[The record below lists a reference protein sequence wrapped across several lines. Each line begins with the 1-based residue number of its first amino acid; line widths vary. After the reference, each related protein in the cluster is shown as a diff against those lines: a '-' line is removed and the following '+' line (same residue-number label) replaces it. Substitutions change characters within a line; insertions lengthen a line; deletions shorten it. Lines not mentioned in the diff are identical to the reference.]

1 MIFIKRIAKKL
12 MEDIFRINGKAK
24 IKPKGSVMVLYSKK
38 SVSKVNQ
45 KMEMV
50 KKVLEECD
58 AKITKVVENLQNVMV
73 VEFEYNLETFEK
85 KLKKIYENKK
95 ILDMFQKFPGT
106 KFLLVCSEY
115 KDGAFTGNNIW
126 YDFEINYKKI
136 LDKKTIQ

>member
-1 MIFIKRIAKKL
+1 MIIIKRTAKKL
-12 MEDIFRINGKAK
+12 MEDVFRINGKVK

-50 KKVLEECD
+50 KKMLEECD
-58 AKITKVVENLQNVMV
+58 AEITKVVEHWQNITV
-73 VEFEYNLETFEK
+73 VEFKYDLETFEK

-95 ILDMFQKFPGT
+95 ILDMFKNFPGT

-115 KDGAFTGNNIW
+115 KDGAFTGNNVW
-126 YDFEINYKKI
+126 YNFEINSKKV
-136 LDKKTIQ
+136 LDK

>member
-1 MIFIKRIAKKL
+1 MIFIKKTLKKL
-12 MEDIFRINGKAK
+12 LEDVFGISGKVK
-24 IKPKGSVMVLYSKK
+24 MKPKGSVMVLYSKR
-38 SVSKVNQ
+38 SDSKINQ

-50 KKVLEECD
+50 KKMLEECD
-58 AKITKVVENLQNVMV
+58 AEITEVVEHWQNVTV

-95 ILDMFQKFPGT
+95 ILDMFKNFPGT

-126 YDFEINYKKI
+126 YDFEINSKKV
-136 LDKKTIQ
+136 LDK

>member
-12 MEDIFRINGKAK
+12 MEDVFRINEKTK
-24 IKPKGSVMVLYSKK
+24 MKLKGSVMVLYSKR
-38 SVSKVNQ
+38 SDNKVNQ
-45 KMEMV
+45 KIEMV
-50 KKVLEECD
+50 KKILEECD
-58 AKITKVVENLQNVMV
+58 AEITKVVEHWENVTV

-95 ILDMFQKFPGT
+95 ILDIFQNFPGT

-126 YDFEINYKKI
+126 YDFEINSKKV
-136 LDKKTIQ
+136 LDK